1 MAGNAKTVGTGLKK
15 PGIRFGI
22 RSKILIPVI
31 AVNILIAAI
40 LSTLVLKEF
49 KVQCTETAAQG
60 ALSIITMAEARIN
73 GDTMQKIGSEGEES
87 SGYMIVYDAIAD
99 IVEGAG
105 VDRIYTIGYD
115 EDGKLCYLM
124 DIYADARKGLDT
136 GAQASAFDQRNVKAA
151 MKNDVPFAYNSIR
164 ASGDRKSIVAAAP
177 VSNKSGEMVG
187 AVLIEYDAATL
198 QQSINST
205 TRLVILIAIL
215 LVIVCSLLISLVLGG
230 ILASVKKVNKK
241 IKDIV
246 ETDGDLTQKIS
257 VKSTDE
263 VGAIAANINSLLD
276 YIHTVISNISA
287 NTKDLNQNL
296 LLTNESADHS
306 SEKISEISDNI
317 GQMSAAME
325 QTMASVQEVDGAME
339 RMNDYMKEMENQ
351 VRQGS
356 TLVTDINKTAK
367 GLVDKTRE
375 KSQQVEGM
383 ASEIAQS
390 LKEKI
395 EESRKVENI
404 ATLTDKILEIS
415 SQTELLSLNANIE
428 AARAGEAGKG
438 FAVVAGEI
446 GKLSQDTTQSAQEIQ
461 VISNMVMD
469 MVRDLAKEAENMLQF
484 LNEQTLAGYEKL
496 IETGNSYSEDGI
508 RFHEVMQDCMEQAQ
522 QLAGEIDTIKV
533 SMSGIL
539 SAVEESTRNIESV
552 TDYVADLS
560 DDLYQNK
567 EQSGSNLQATGNLE
581 KEVSKFV
588 I

>member
-1 MAGNAKTVGTGLKK
+1 MAENAKAASRKNA
-15 PGIRFGI
+15 GIRFGI

-31 AVNILIAAI
+31 VVNILIAFI
-40 LSTLVLKEF
+40 LSTLVLREF
-49 KVQCTETAAQG
+49 RLQCTETAAQG

-73 GDTMQKIGSEGEES
+73 GDTMQKIGSEGAES

-105 VDRIYTIGYD
+105 VNRIYTVGYD
-115 EDGKLCYLM
+115 ENGQLCYLM
-124 DIYADARKGLDT
+124 DIYADAHQGMDT
-136 GAQASAFDQRNVKAA
+136 GAQADVFDQKNAKAA
-151 MKNDVPFAYNSIR
+151 MKNDVPFAYDSVR
-164 ASGDRKSIVAAAP
+164 TLEDQKVIVAVAP
-177 VSNKSGEMVG
+177 ISNKSGEMVG
-187 AVLIEYDAATL
+187 AVSIEYDAASL
-198 QQSINST
+198 QQSISST
-205 TRLVILIAIL
+205 TRLVILVAFF
-215 LVIVCSLLISLVLGG
+215 LVIICSLLISFVLGG
-230 ILASVKKVNKK
+230 ILASVKKVNQK
-241 IKDIV
+241 IRDIV

-263 VGAIAANINSLLD
+263 VGAIAENINNLLD
-276 YIHTVISNISA
+276 YIHTVITNISA
-287 NTKDLNQNL
+287 NTKNLNQSL
-296 LLTNESADHS
+296 LLTNENADHS
-306 SEKISEISDNI
+306 NEKISGISDNVV
-317 GQMSAAME
+317 QMSAAME

-339 RMNDYMKEMENQ
+339 RMNMYMKEMENQ
-351 VRQGS
+351 VSRGS
-356 TLVTDINKTAK
+356 VLVSDINQKAK
-367 GLVDKTRE
+367 GLVEKTRE
-375 KSQQVEGM
+375 KSSRVEGM

-395 EESRKVENI
+395 EESHKVENI

-461 VISNMVMD
+461 SISNMVME
-469 MVRDLAKEAENMLQF
+469 MVWDLAKEAENMLMF
-484 LNEQTLAGYEKL
+484 LNEQTLAGYEEL
-496 IETGNSYSEDGI
+496 IETGNNYREDGV

-522 QLAGEIDTIKV
+522 QLASEIDTIKV

-539 SAVEESTRNIESV
+539 SAVEESTHNIESV
-552 TDYVADLS
+552 TDNVTDLS

-567 EQSGSNLQATGNLE
+567 EQSRGNLQATDNLE